1 MLPGVLFFNYASG
14 VKRFSQ
20 LAFNKMPPARRTRI
34 AAGLALAVCL
44 TTPLLKAEC
53 AGPHAL
59 ELRIHLHP
67 DAAAYSE
74 LGFWF
79 GDHGQYACAVESYK
93 AAVKLDPGSPDLL
106 YLLGLSLYSSHRPQ
120 EAIAPLQQSVRL
132 KPEDLKSH
140 LILAFA
146 LTQLKRREDARAQWE
161 AAVQIDPHSTTALDG
176 LAKLLTATGDYSSTI
191 ALLRSAP
198 ADENLTLDLAE
209 AYDKAGMLGDASN
222 VLAEA
227 LSATPSSLPLSNAL
241 VSVLVR
247 QTHFEDAA
255 KFAQKS
261 VSLHPN
267 DTGAQILYLHVL
279 VLNDDIAAAKPLARK
294 LLASA
299 PHDFGVLYLNG
310 VLERESGQYVAARDH
325 LKEAVALNPNHY
337 NCRYNLGVVLA
348 QLKDPRGARIQF
360 EKALALGAVEP
371 QVRFELASVLRTLGE
386 TKLAQEQLKLYE
398 QEAEAKSNRT
408 LAASKAAQGDKELAS
423 GDPQKAVAFYSE
435 ALKAYSQDA
444 TLNYKLALALDRTG
458 DMTAERSALEQAIK
472 LDPKL
477 AVAQNQLGYLLSQ
490 SGDAASAEEHFR
502 LAVRAAPGYA
512 QAWVSLAATLG
523 MESRFPEAEE
533 AVASALRLDP
543 QNTQALQLRKDL
555 AAAQAQ
561 R

>member
-1 MLPGVLFFNYASG
+1 M
-14 VKRFSQ
+14 
-20 LAFNKMPPARRTRI
+20 RI
-34 AAGLALAVCL
+34 KVGLALAVCL
-44 TTPLLKAEC
+44 TCPPLKAEC

-59 ELRIHLHP
+59 EAKVHDHP

-93 AAVKLDPGSPDLL
+93 AAVKLEPRSPDLL

-120 EAIAPLQQSVRL
+120 EAIAPLQQSIRL
-132 KPEDLKSH
+132 KPDVLKTH

-146 LTQLKRREDARAQWE
+146 LTELKRAQE
-161 AAVQIDPHSTTALDG
+161 AKAEWAAALQIDPHSTPALDG
-176 LAKLLTATGDYSSTI
+176 IAKLLNAEGDYSTTI
-191 ALLRSAP
+191 ALLHSAP

-209 AYDKAGMLGDASN
+209 AYDKAGMLDDAAN
-222 VLAEA
+222 VLTEA
-227 LSATPSSLPLSNAL
+227 VRANPSSLPLSNAL
-241 VSVLVR
+241 VTVLVR

-261 VSLHPN
+261 VSLHPH
-267 DTGAQILYLHVL
+267 DIPAQILYLHVL
-279 VLNDDIAAAKPLARK
+279 VLNDDVTGAKPLARK
-294 LLASA
+294 LLASS

-325 LKEAVALNPNHY
+325 LKEAVALNPDHY

-348 QLKDPRGARIQF
+348 QLKDPHGAKEQL
-360 EKALALGAVEP
+360 EKALALGATEP

-386 TKLAQEQLKLYE
+386 TQLAQEQLKLYQ
-398 QEAEAKSNRT
+398 QEAQAKSNRT
-408 LAASKAAQGDKELAS
+408 LAASKAAQGDKELNG
-423 GDPQKAVAFYSE
+423 GDPQKAVGFYTE
-435 ALKAYSQDA
+435 ALQAYSQDA

-458 DMTAERSALEQAIK
+458 DITAEKSALEQAIK
-472 LDPKL
+472 LDPNL

-502 LAVRAAPGYA
+502 LAVRAAPGYT

-523 MESRFPEAEE
+523 MQSRFPEAEE
-533 AVASALRLDP
+533 AIASALRLDP